1 MRRIYK
7 IWQNTTIARWYYGLQ
22 ASEARLVQCAV
33 VLFVVVFAYLGLWQ
47 PAETFRDFEV
57 RKLQNEVAG
66 LDWMRANEANVRNR
80 VADISSTSDINLA
93 NVSNTAQRFQVPLV
107 RIQSVPSGGISIQ
120 IEGQRFNNLLRLL
133 DALQQEY
140 GMRVTAVSIDKS
152 GEGLVNARI
161 SLI

>member
-1 MRRIYK
+1 MKRMHE
-7 IWQNTTIARWYYGLQ
+7 IWQGTAIARWYYELQ
-22 ASEARLVQCAV
+22 AREARLVQCAG
-33 VLFVVVFAYLGLWQ
+33 VLFVIVLAYFGLWQ
-47 PAETFRDFEV
+47 PAESFRDIEA
-57 RKLQNEVAG
+57 RKLQNERAG
-66 LDWMRANEANVRNR
+66 FDWMRANEANVRAR
-80 VADISSTSDINLA
+80 VADIGATSDINLA

-133 DALQQEY
+133 DSLQQEY
-140 GMRVTAVSIDKS
+140 GMRVTTVSIDKS

>member
-1 MRRIYK
+1 MKRLYE
-7 IWQNTTIARWYYGLQ
+7 IWQNTSIGRWYYGLQ
-22 ASEARLVQCAV
+22 ASEARLVQCAG
-33 VLFVVVFAYLGLWQ
+33 VVFIIVCGYLGLWQ
-47 PAETFRDFEV
+47 PAELFRDFEV
-57 RKLQNEVAG
+57 RKLQNEIAG
-66 LDWMRANEANVRNR
+66 LDWMRANETNVRDR
-80 VADISSTSDINLA
+80 VADSSSTSDINLA
-93 NVSNTAQRFQVPLV
+93 NVSNTAQRFQIPLV

-140 GMRVTAVSIDKS
+140 GMRVTTVSIDKS

>member
-1 MRRIYK
+1 
-7 IWQNTTIARWYYGLQ
+7 
-22 ASEARLVQCAV
+22 
-33 VLFVVVFAYLGLWQ
+33 
-47 PAETFRDFEV
+47 
-57 RKLQNEVAG
+57 
-66 LDWMRANEANVRNR
+66 MRANEANVRTR

>member
-1 MRRIYK
+1 MRRIYE

-80 VADISSTSDINLA
+80 VADISSQYSATISSA
-93 NVSNTAQRFQVPLV
+93 
-107 RIQSVPSGGISIQ
+107 PSTDSI
-120 IEGQRFNNLLRLL
+120 GAFRWH
-133 DALQQEY
+133 
-140 GMRVTAVSIDKS
+140 
-152 GEGLVNARI
+152 
-161 SLI
+161 